1 MENQITETQNL
12 EEAPAAPSLALSDLV
27 LLLNLVR
34 VTAERGAIKADEMNA
49 VGAVYEKLFKF
60 LQASG
65 ALAQAQSEDTP
76 ADEET
81 PAE

>member
-1 MENQITETQNL
+1 MEDQTTETQNT
-12 EEAPAAPSLALSDLV
+12 ETPAAPSLALSDLV

-34 VTAERGAIKADEMNA
+34 VTAERGAIKADEMSA
-49 VGAVYEKLFKF
+49 VGTVYEKLFKF

-65 ALAQAQSEDTP
+65 AVQPQSEDTT
-76 ADEET
+76 AVEET